1 VVTKLA
7 KNTQAAALPEEFE
20 MDIHC
25 IRLNDYLNIQ
35 GIKLKSDVPP
45 SYLYPPS
52 HETTARSRPALRYHL
67 STIQVIY

>member
-1 VVTKLA
+1 MVTKLA

-45 SYLYPPS
+45 S
-52 HETTARSRPALRYHL
+52 
-67 STIQVIY
+67 